1 MSKLKIDD
9 GVAKKKGG
17 ITMKESLARIK
28 LLEAVT
34 ERHLYLDKMWR
45 DVEFALVKEMPIL
58 ENVIYVSMPNL
69 DNPDCEPENEVQCL
83 SVLGIPRSRGGR
95 QICVGRLYRG
105 YFDSDE
111 DHIYWTPIRECSP
124 AVRFAAVAYVKE
136 LETKVYDAA
145 KKSVEQLDSAI
156 TLLDNILC
164 PRLVD

>member
-1 MSKLKIDD
+1 MSKSKRND
-9 GVAKKKGG
+9 GVAKQKFG

-34 ERHLYLDKMWR
+34 ERHLDLEKMWR
-45 DVEFALVKEMPIL
+45 HVEFALVKEMPIL
-58 ENVIYVSMPNL
+58 ENDIYVTMPNL
-69 DNPDCEPENEVQCL
+69 NNPDCEPENEVQRL

-136 LETKVYDAA
+136 LEMKVYTAA
-145 KKSVEQLDSAI
+145 KRSVELLDSAI
-156 TLLDNILC
+156 MLLESVYC